1 MLQAKGSR
9 SLDPYAKQRGSEMD
23 EGSDYE
29 DNNDGNRKSNKG
41 DDAVNMFKEKEHQ
54 LDLPFE

>member
-41 DDAVNMFKEKEHQ
+41 DDAVNMFKEKEH
-54 LDLPFE
+54 